1 MWTTGSQLELGLI
14 QPCHCSS
21 RFNPPGE
28 QRAVTSQHFQ
38 DWNVWHPRI
47 PADSDLPSGS
57 SAGWEPRAAVPDLS
71 GEERGKP
78 WCSQK
83 GKRRTLC
90 SQNGKGQILMLPEWK
105 EANPGAPRIERGKS
119 WCSQKG
125 KGANPGAARK
135 ERGKSWCFQK
145 GKRKTLVLSERKEG
159 FPGAP
164 RSLRPLPGWLC
175 ASSLQL
181 LSTAAVTGDVQWM
194 ISGTCSASRSRWSC
208 SVQRSCR
215 VFLSC
220 SILKQ
225 YFH

>member
-14 QPCHCSS
+14 QPGHCSS

-145 GKRKTLVLSERKEG
+145 GKRDSLVLPDPWGLSQG
-159 FPGAP
+159 DSVPA
-164 RSLRPLPGWLC
+164 
-175 ASSLQL
+175 ASSSCPLL
-181 LSTAAVTGDVQWM
+181 LSLE
-194 ISGTCSASRSRWSC
+194 TCSEWSVEH
-208 SVQRSCR
+208 VQPPEADGAALCRGATEYSCPAL
-215 VFLSC
+215 F
-220 SILKQ
+220 
-225 YFH
+225 